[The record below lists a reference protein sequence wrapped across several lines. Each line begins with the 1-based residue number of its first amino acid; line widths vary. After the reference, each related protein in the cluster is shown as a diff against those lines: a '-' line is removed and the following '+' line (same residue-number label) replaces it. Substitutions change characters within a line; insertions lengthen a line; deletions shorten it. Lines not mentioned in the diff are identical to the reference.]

1 MGALLVG
8 LEMLTNL
15 IDRCTIYENLY
26 IGRTGKAFSNFEA
39 ALIRL
44 CAGMLRFLANAGK
57 LYGRSAGRRI
67 VGAVLQP
74 DRITNLA
81 SEFEKLQ
88 IQVEY
93 AASNCERTTSR
104 AAQDELEQLLA
115 DLKAPIVR
123 TDVRLTT
130 LWDRSDQSR
139 RIKILR
145 WLSDIPYKDM
155 HDEARK
161 GHVKDTGEWL
171 LKHEKYLEWRRS
183 SASMVLWLHG
193 IRESCPLNW
202 RFLLILTRFFQPEL
216 ESQS

>member
-1 MGALLVG
+1 MV
-8 LEMLTNL
+8 
-15 IDRCTIYENLY
+15 
-26 IGRTGKAFSNFEA
+26 K
-39 ALIRL
+39 L
-44 CAGMLRFLANAGK
+44 CAGMLRFLANASK
-57 LYGRSAGRRI
+57 LYGRSTGRRI

-74 DRITNLA
+74 DKITNLA

-93 AASNCERTTSR
+93 AASNCERTASH
-104 AAQDELEQLLA
+104 AAQGELEQLLT

-123 TDVRLTT
+123 TDVRLTK

-145 WLSDIPYKDM
+145 WFSDIPYKDM
-155 HDEARK
+155 HDESRK
-161 GHVKDTGEWL
+161 GHVNGTGEWL
-171 LKHEKYLEWRRS
+171 LMHEKYLEWRRS

-193 IRESCPLNW
+193 IRESCSLN
-202 RFLLILTRFFQPEL
+202 RHLLLVLMHFFQPEL